1 MLNDKNYRDLSEE
14 VYDIDSKKMFKIKK
28 EGELI
33 FATQSRKWTQFY
45 NKSLSEGRFKRAF
58 AYIILLLHSEYNH
71 QLHGEGVLNCNGL
84 CTQSN
89 KDVIRLMSER
99 ICD

>member
-33 FATQSRKWTQFY
+33 LD
-45 NKSLSEGRFKRAF
+45 NKFQILSLEDNQNNGMQAMAIAPVNDR
-58 AYIILLLHSEYNH
+58 
-71 QLHGEGVLNCNGL
+71 GEVD
-84 CTQSN
+84 TS
-89 KDVIRLMSER
+89 KIVIA
-99 ICD
+99 

>member
-33 FATQSRKWTQFY
+33 LD
-45 NKSLSEGRFKRAF
+45 NKFQILSLEDNQNNGMQAMAVAPVNDR
-58 AYIILLLHSEYNH
+58 
-71 QLHGEGVLNCNGL
+71 GEVD
-84 CTQSN
+84 TS
-89 KDVIRLMSER
+89 KIVIV
-99 ICD
+99 

>member
-33 FATQSRKWTQFY
+33 LD
-45 NKSLSEGRFKRAF
+45 NKFQILSLEDNQNNGMQAMAVAPVNDR
-58 AYIILLLHSEYNH
+58 
-71 QLHGEGVLNCNGL
+71 GEVD
-84 CTQSN
+84 TS
-89 KDVIRLMSER
+89 KIVIA
-99 ICD
+99 